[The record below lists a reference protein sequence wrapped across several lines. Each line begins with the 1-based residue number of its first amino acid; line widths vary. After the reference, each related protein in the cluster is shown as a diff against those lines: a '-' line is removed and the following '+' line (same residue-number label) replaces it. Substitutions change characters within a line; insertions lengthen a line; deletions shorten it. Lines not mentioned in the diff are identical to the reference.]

1 MEQTTMYAV
10 FRSGGKQYRASKG
23 ERIRLEKLDA
33 DEGANVK
40 FDEVLL
46 IGEGAKITVG
56 SPLLSGGSVSA
67 KVLQQ
72 GKSKKVDVV
81 KFKRRANYK
90 RQHTHRQFFTEVE
103 IISIS
108 GSGSKAPEAEKASEK
123 PAAQTPAAQTPAAQ
137 TPAAQKAAAKKPAAK
152 KTVAAK
158 KPVAK
163 KAVAAKKPAAK
174 KPAGKKAT
182 KKKGS

>member
-1 MEQTTMYAV
+1 MYAV

-33 DEGANVK
+33 DEGANVI

-108 GSGSKAPEAEKASEK
+108 GSGGKAPEAEKAAEI
-123 PAAQTPAAQTPAAQ
+123 PAAQTPAE
-137 TPAAQKAAAKKPAAK
+137 QKAAEQKAAVKKPAVKKPAAKKPAAK
-152 KTVAAK
+152 KAVAAK